1 MSIMRIK
8 GIDRGE
14 PITIQVDG
22 KEITAFA
29 GESIAAA
36 MMASGL
42 RTTQMTKQG
51 GSPRGYF
58 CGMGACFDC
67 IATVDGVDNVRT
79 CNTSVHPGC
88 EVETG

>member
-1 MSIMRIK
+1 MSAMRIK
-8 GIDRGE
+8 SIDRGE
-14 PITIQVDG
+14 PMTIEVNG

-42 RTTQMTKQG
+42 RTARMTKQD

-67 IATVDGVDNVRT
+67 IATVDGVKNVRT
-79 CNTSVHPGC
+79 CNTLVHPGC